1 MYNIILFNP
10 QIPPNTGNIVRLC
23 ANTGSKLH
31 LIKPLG
37 FEIDEKSYRRAGLD
51 YHNHSILTLHEDL
64 NTCIKKLNSKNIYAI
79 SKFGKVSY
87 SDNTFSEGD
96 AILFGS
102 ETKGLPKDILNGFQE
117 KNKLFIPMIKNS
129 RSLNL
134 SNAVSIV
141 LFEAWKQNNFINSEP
156 FNGKK

>member
-64 NTCIKKLNSKNIYAI
+64 NTCIKKLRSKNIYAI
-79 SKFGKVSY
+79 SKFGKIEVQI
-87 SDNTFSEGD
+87 GV
-96 AILFGS
+96 
-102 ETKGLPKDILNGFQE
+102 E
-117 KNKLFIPMIKNS
+117 KIFFIFVFLLFI
-129 RSLNL
+129 
-134 SNAVSIV
+134 
-141 LFEAWKQNNFINSEP
+141 INY
-156 FNGKK
+156 

>member
-10 QIPPNTGNIVRLC
+10 QIPPNTGNIIRLC

-51 YHNHSILTLHEDL
+51 YHNHSILTLYDDL

-79 SKFGKVSY
+79 SKFGKIAY
-87 SDNTFSEGD
+87 NDNKFNEGD

-102 ETKGLPKDILNGFQE
+102 ETKGLPKDTLNGFQD

-141 LFEAWKQNNFINSEP
+141 LYEAWKQNNFINSEP
-156 FNGKK
+156 FNGK